1 MNQSFIHR
9 TIFLVLL
16 ILWCSQMPAFAQMTG
31 ELKKFLWEKDISEM
45 LSTYGEEIVTLS
57 DSGDYQ
63 RRLAHR
69 SFREEQGLRIQ
80 TFAGADLTNAETM
93 LNTLSELKLDSVYL
107 VQEGELYKIQLGN
120 FLYRLDAEKMLD
132 RLRFEGLTNAW
143 IVETT
148 IHLPIEHTAETNQ
161 FSNAQT
167 TAIDQQ
173 FVYSIQ
179 VFVTKDKQKA
189 VEFVNLLN
197 QQISDESWILQNG
210 EFWKVLIGKFHEET
224 TARERLLEIRDSGYA
239 DAWLTQVND

>member
-1 MNQSFIHR
+1 
-9 TIFLVLL
+9 
-16 ILWCSQMPAFAQMTG
+16 MTN
-31 ELKKFLWEKDISEM
+31 ELKKFLWEKDINEM

-63 RRLAHR
+63 RRLTHR

-80 TFAGADLTNAETM
+80 AFAGADLTNAQNM
-93 LNTLSELKLDSVYL
+93 YNTLIELGLDSVYL

-143 IVETT
+143 IVEST
-148 IHLPIEHTAETNQ
+148 IHLPREHTAETNQ

-167 TAIDQQ
+167 NTIDKQ
-173 FVYSIQ
+173 FVFSIQ
-179 VFVTKDKQKA
+179 VFVTRDHQKA
-189 VEFVNLLN
+189 VEFANRLN
-197 QQISDESWILQNG
+197 QQISEESWILQNG
-210 EFWKVLIGKFHEET
+210 DFWKVLIGKFQEEN
-224 TARERLLEIRDSGYA
+224 TARERLSEIRDSGYA